1 MFKRRRD
8 KTWPANVR
16 LSPTRATLEET
27 PVPRWQAREREGHA
41 TKLNGPGGSRSVESL
56 SMARQDSESLWIV
69 IGPFGAMALG
79 VILIPFRTL
88 TSASNLAFGF
98 LVLTIAVA
106 EVGGRTAGLATAVV
120 SALSLNF
127 FLTEPYLTLTINR
140 PDDIVAFVALA
151 ISGLIAAAFGR
162 RRARSSEMLGRA
174 RDDIDA
180 LDRLAGSLTPRA
192 SLDVVLE
199 DLRRAFRLG
208 ALVLRRAD
216 DRVVAAAPAAR
227 PTPAATLDPR
237 TLLSNERDHRLGRR
251 GFRLPE
257 GGGRLRLA
265 GGPEPLWLDLWEGDE
280 EGLSGDEQR
289 ALVVAAA
296 MLRLALRPE
305 PTLSIPAP

>member
-1 MFKRRRD
+1 MNAKGMHE
-8 KTWPANVR
+8 AE
-16 LSPTRATLEET
+16 RA
-27 PVPRWQAREREGHA
+27 R
-41 TKLNGPGGSRSVESL
+41 GPRSVESL
-56 SMARQDSESLWIV
+56 NMARQDSESLWIA
-69 IGPFGAMALG
+69 IGALGAMALG
-79 VILIPFRTL
+79 VVLIPFRTL

-98 LVLTIAVA
+98 LVLTIVVA

-151 ISGLIAAAFGR
+151 VSGLIAAAFGR

-180 LDRLAGSLTPRA
+180 LDRLAGSLTR
-192 SLDVVLE
+192 E
-199 DLRRAFRLG
+199 RRWKRCSRISGVRFGSA

-216 DRVVAAAPAAR
+216 DRVVAAAPADYAAR

-237 TLLSNERDHRLGRR
+237 TLLSDERDHRLGRR

-265 GGPEPLWLDLWEGDE
+265 GDPEPLWLDLWEGDE

-305 PTLSIPAP
+305 PDAQRPGLVR

>member
-1 MFKRRRD
+1 
-8 KTWPANVR
+8 
-16 LSPTRATLEET
+16 
-27 PVPRWQAREREGHA
+27 
-41 TKLNGPGGSRSVESL
+41 
-56 SMARQDSESLWIV
+56 MARQDSDSMWIA
-69 IGPFGAMALG
+69 IGALGAMALG
-79 VILIPFRTL
+79 VALIPFRTL

-98 LVLTIAVA
+98 LALTIVVA
-106 EVGGRTAGLATAVV
+106 EVGGRAAGLATAVV

-151 ISGLIAAAFGR
+151 VSGLIAAAFGR

-180 LDRLAGSLTPRA
+180 LDRLAGSLTPGA
-192 SLDVVLE
+192 SLNPVLE
-199 DLRRAFRLG
+199 DLRRAFRLA

-216 DRVVAAAPAAR
+216 NRVVAAAPADYAAR
-227 PTPAATLDPR
+227 PTPVATLDPR

-265 GGPEPLWLDLWEGDE
+265 GDPEPLWLDLWESDV

-296 MLRLALRPE
+296 MLRLAIRPS
-305 PTLSIPAP
+305 PTLSTRAS